1 MLAEVATDEAKGHM
15 ADKEIEAARGV
26 IKIAR

>member
-1 MLAEVATDEAKGHM
+1 MLAEVATEEAKGRM
-15 ADKEIEAARGV
+15 ADKEIEAARSV